1 MSVLR
6 AIQRG
11 NRRRRANAR
20 RFERRSKVE
29 ERGRF
34 SMEAL
39 EPRILLSAATVDGA
53 DIDDLKTGIGQW
65 YTDYAAHISASSDV
79 GFEPNLADL
88 VSSQAGLLANLEA
101 LKGTTGLDT
110 SHLEQAIDG
119 PGGGRLILIPG

>member
-53 DIDDLKTGIGQW
+53 DIDDLKTG
-65 YTDYAAHISASSDV
+65 V
-79 GFEPNLADL
+79 G
-88 VSSQAGLLANLEA
+88 
-101 LKGTTGLDT
+101 
-110 SHLEQAIDG
+110 
-119 PGGGRLILIPG
+119 